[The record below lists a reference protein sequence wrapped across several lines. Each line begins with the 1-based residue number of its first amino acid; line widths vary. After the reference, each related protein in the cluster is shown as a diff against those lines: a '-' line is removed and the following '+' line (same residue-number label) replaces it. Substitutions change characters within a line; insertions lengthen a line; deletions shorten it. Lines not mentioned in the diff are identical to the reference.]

1 MTDTRLLQ
9 VDIRSYWHAGTGRGS
24 GNHLDALVERD
35 ADGLPFVSGK
45 MLKGL
50 LRDAVNRAT
59 TWDVLPVLQD
69 KTTVPQPIDVVEL
82 LFGSPGFGRD
92 NVPSDETKP
101 GVLKISDARMPAV
114 LCDWLR
120 GDTPEHR
127 RWRGQLQRSVYST
140 AIDSDSGVAKG
151 GSLRG
156 QEVTVPMQLES
167 RIRLLPLVHQL
178 PDDLTRE
185 FVTAHWSEIVQQAL
199 PLVRAVGSN
208 RTRGLG
214 RACLSLK
221 QVEVVA

>member
-1 MTDTRLLQ
+1 MTDTRCLQ
-9 VDIRSYWHAGTGRGS
+9 IDIRSYWHAGTGRGS
-24 GNHLDALVERD
+24 GSHLDALVERD
-35 ADGLPFVSGK
+35 VDGLPFVSGK

-59 TWDVLPVLQD
+59 SWDVLPVLQD
-69 KTTVPQPIDVVEL
+69 KTIMPPSINVVEL
-82 LFGSPGFGRD
+82 LFGSAGFGEN

-101 GVLKISDARMPAV
+101 GVLKISDARLPAV
-114 LCDWLR
+114 LCDWLS
-120 GDTPEHR
+120 GDTQEHR

-140 AIDSDSGVAKG
+140 AINSDSGVAKG

-178 PDDLTRE
+178 PDELTRR
-185 FVTAHWSEIVQQAL
+185 FIIAHWSEIVQQAL

-214 RACLSLK
+214 RACLSL
-221 QVEVVA
+221 QPVEVIS